1 MMELPD
7 KKYDLIVIDPPWN
20 LRKLSH
26 DSRPNQVDFP
36 YETMTLDDIKAMN
49 IKSLAKDQSWLFLWT
64 TQKYLFEA
72 KEILEGWGFNFLMTQ
87 VWEKTFGVSSGM
99 ALYGFRWN
107 AEFILIG
114 FTGKAPNLWVKNKPL
129 IPLVFQ
135 AENIKHSRKP
145 CRFYNMIADLGKD
158 KIDIFA
164 RSKREG
170 WEVWGNEVDDDEI
183 KAEKSYKN
191 YDLF

>member
-1 MMELPD
+1 MDLPN

-26 DSRPNQVDFP
+26 DTRPNQIDFP
-36 YETMTLDDIKAMN
+36 YETMTLDDIKAMD
-49 IKSLAKDQSWLFLWT
+49 IKSLAKDQCWLFMWT
-64 TQKYLFEA
+64 TQKYLFESKA
-72 KEILEGWGFNFLMTQ
+72 ILEGWGFKFLMTQ
-87 VWEKTFGVSSGM
+87 VWEKTFGISSGM

-107 AEFILIG
+107 AEFILVGYI
-114 FTGKAPNLWVKNKPL
+114 GKAPSLWVKNKPL

-145 CRFYNMIADLGKD
+145 CRFYNMIADLGED

-170 WEVWGNEVDDDEI
+170 WDVWGNEVDDDEI

>member
-1 MMELPD
+1 MELPN

-36 YETMTLDDIKAMN
+36 YETMTLDDIKAMD
-49 IKSLAKDQSWLFLWT
+49 IKSLAKDQCWLFLWT
-64 TQKYLFEA
+64 TQKYLFES
-72 KEILEGWGFNFLMTQ
+72 KEILEGWGFKFLMTQ

-107 AEFILIG
+107 AEFILVG
-114 FTGKAPNLWVKNKPL
+114 FKGKAPELWVKNKPL

-170 WEVWGNEVDDDEI
+170 WDVWGNEVDDDAI